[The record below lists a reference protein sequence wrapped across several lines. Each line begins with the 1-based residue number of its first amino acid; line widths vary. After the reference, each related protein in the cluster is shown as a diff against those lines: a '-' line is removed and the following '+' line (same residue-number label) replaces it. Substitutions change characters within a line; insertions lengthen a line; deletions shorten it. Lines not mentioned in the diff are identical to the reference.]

1 MNIKTE
7 TKSTYKDP
15 ERTNFIRNMKNRLIT
30 VKPVRDE
37 TYGNIYQG
45 LFLTDYVLYALLR
58 NKKDFT
64 KTASRKEKAV
74 ETAQDIK
81 KFLIILLSDIE
92 KTMIKENTSEKEALN
107 INSKKWSRSGYGK
120 LNEMMYFTGET
131 PITSIKLLIEDIEFS
146 ISKAAL

>member
-58 NKKDFT
+58 NKKRFY
-64 KTASRKEKAV
+64 E
-74 ETAQDIK
+74 
-81 KFLIILLSDIE
+81 
-92 KTMIKENTSEKEALN
+92 
-107 INSKKWSRSGYGK
+107 NSK
-120 LNEMMYFTGET
+120 
-131 PITSIKLLIEDIEFS
+131 
-146 ISKAAL
+146 